1 MNADSPNSSYW
12 PKMEDELDG
21 PMILAK
27 ILRAADRNPRMDR
40 DDLAS
45 LLWEKYQGDLIEVIR
60 HCSVTE
66 DSRAAEALKAALGW
80 ITRDF
85 KVVKRGMKFSEAQAA
100 ELLGMEVVD
109 PCRRDA
115 MARCMVIAMRLGAI
129 GLIFTP
135 DVLDGL
141 SMTDY
146 ARRIGVSKQRLDIQ
160 IREANEHFGSKGR
173 FQKSE
178 TASLSYAEAQMGN
191 NNRVKNRANHAQE
204 EFLSQ
209 S

>member
-1 MNADSPNSSYW
+1 MTTESYW

-21 PMILAK
+21 PMIVAR
-27 ILRAADRNPRMDR
+27 ILRAADRNPRVSR
-40 DDLAS
+40 EALATM
-45 LLWEKYQGDLIEVIR
+45 LWDQLQGDFIEVIR

-66 DSRAAEALKAALGW
+66 DSRAAEALKASLGW

-85 KVVKRGMKFSEAQAA
+85 RVVKRGMKFTEAQAT
-100 ELLGMEVVD
+100 ELLGMEVAD

-115 MARCMVIAMRLGAI
+115 MARCVVIAMRLGAV

-160 IREANEHFGSKGR
+160 IRAANEHFKSKGR

-178 TASLSYAEAQMGN
+178 TASLSYSEAQKGN
-191 NNRVKNRANHAQE
+191 NNRVKNRKKESQE
-204 EFLSQ
+204 EELFSQ

>member
-1 MNADSPNSSYW
+1 MNHESLASSYW
-12 PKMEDELDG
+12 PKPEDDLDG
-21 PMILAK
+21 PLILAK
-27 ILRAADRNPRMDR
+27 ILRAADRNPRIDR

-45 LLWEKYQGDLIEVIR
+45 LLWDKYQGDLIEVIR

-85 KVVKRGMKFSEAQAA
+85 KVVKRGMKFTEAQAT
-100 ELLGMEVVD
+100 ELLGMEVAN

-160 IREANEHFGSKGR
+160 IRQANEHFQSKGR

-178 TASLSYAEAQMGN
+178 SASISYAEAQMGN
-191 NNRVKNRANHAQE
+191 NNRIKNRANDAQE
-204 EFLSQ
+204 EFPDQ
-209 S
+209 G

>member
-1 MNADSPNSSYW
+1 MNAESYW
-12 PKMEDELDG
+12 PKLEDGLDG
-21 PMILAK
+21 PLIVEKILA
-27 ILRAADRNPRMDR
+27 AADRNPRMDR
-40 DDLAS
+40 SKLAS
-45 LLWEKYQGDLIEVIR
+45 LLWDIFQEDLIEVIR

-66 DSRAAEALKAALGW
+66 DSRAAEALKATLGW

-85 KVVKRGMKFSEAQAA
+85 KVLKRGMKFSTAQAA

-115 MARCMVIAMRLGAI
+115 MARCVVIAMRLGAI

-141 SMTDY
+141 SMTEY

-160 IREANEHFGSKGR
+160 IREANEHFASKGR

-178 TASLSYAEAQMGN
+178 TASFAYSEAQMGN
-191 NNRVKNRANHAQE
+191 NNRIKNLPPSGDQ
-204 EFLSQ
+204 
-209 S
+209 